1 MQRFPEWPEWKL
13 KVSKPTIPWSSNKKG
28 LLLVN
33 KKMESLSWYPR
44 GMNMDGSI
52 SATCK
57 GWVIFVLLPEECTN
71 YVKMSTGFLTW
82 LWVIPFKKIKN
93 VQSQYAK
100 IIQYGHIERIGFLK
114 WHRQIKIFQEY
125 NFFFF

>member
-1 MQRFPEWPEWKL
+1 
-13 KVSKPTIPWSSNKKG
+13 
-28 LLLVN
+28 
-33 KKMESLSWYPR
+33 MESLSWYPR

-82 LWVIPFKKIKN
+82 LWVIPFKKIK
-93 VQSQYAK
+93 
-100 IIQYGHIERIGFLK
+100 
-114 WHRQIKIFQEY
+114 IFQEY
-125 NFFFF
+125 NFFFNDREEQKGKEKQSIPIEVIHEF